1 MPYLKK
7 DTADEELYE
16 GAYHVL
22 DSLDAM
28 RSCCLLAE
36 LTNNAFAEHVPAPE
50 KQLLQ
55 LIDAIFD
62 MLWCVITIEKPMREA
77 GGESWQCADDNYPT
91 SASPPAPALA
101 RAASRRPRRSRSA
114 PFTSSATWWTS

>member
-7 DTADEELYE
+7 DAADEELYE

-22 DSLDAM
+22 DSLDTM

-36 LTNNAFAEHVPAPE
+36 LTNNAFAEHAPFPE

-55 LIDAIFD
+55 LVNAIFD
-62 MLWCVITIEKPMREA
+62 MLWC
-77 GGESWQCADDNYPT
+77 
-91 SASPPAPALA
+91 AL
-101 RAASRRPRRSRSA
+101 
-114 PFTSSATWWTS
+114 